1 MNPKELIADLEA
13 ALHHGESHDWRLPA
27 PLVLDALKSMQAE
40 RMRPMSEAPPDERWV
55 QAWLANKHDGYW
67 PEQVYWWGDR
77 EGGGVWIDEDGEEI
91 DAAGLRCFSGW
102 TPAFRPLE
110 PDELAPQNAHRNRA
124 ALLAEIERLTAERDD
139 LRADAW
145 AMICDATND
154 QDAAARNRAH
164 ADRDC
169 RKANRLVEDLRAELV
184 KAGESIRAYERM
196 IDGVA
201 EKASALACEEVKAE
215 FMRRDTIERLQ
226 AAEIEAL
233 KNELA
238 RLTTPRPIEEAPKDG
253 TWVLGLWEDATR
265 APVVM
270 RYDSESG
277 LWMDESGDR
286 YMRPAHFLP
295 LPVKP

>member
-1 MNPKELIADLEA
+1 MKPEQLIAELEA
-13 ALHHGESHDWRLPA
+13 ALHQGESHDWRLLA

-40 RMRPMSEAPPDERWV
+40 LTAAREAAKWV
-55 QAWLANKHDGYW
+55 RC
-67 PEQVYWWGDR
+67 VYCDH
-77 EGGGVWIDEDGEEI
+77 V
-91 DAAGLRCFSGW
+91 CQ
-102 TPAFRPLE
+102 P
-110 PDELAPQNAHRNRA
+110 
-124 ALLAEIERLTAERDD
+124 AEIMAHISACLSHPLSDANDPEALRGNCKALEMELDE

-154 QDAAARNRAH
+154 QNAAAENRARR
-164 ADRDC
+164 DRDF
-169 RKANRLVEDLRAELV
+169 REANRLVEDLRAELV

-215 FMRRDTIERLQ
+215 FMRRDTIARLQ

-253 TWVLGLWEDATR
+253 TWIVGLWPEIPDAV
-265 APVVM
+265 PVIACWTNGEW
-270 RYDSESG
+270 R
-277 LWMDESGDR
+277 DETGETFN
-286 YMRPAHFLP
+286 ATHFLP